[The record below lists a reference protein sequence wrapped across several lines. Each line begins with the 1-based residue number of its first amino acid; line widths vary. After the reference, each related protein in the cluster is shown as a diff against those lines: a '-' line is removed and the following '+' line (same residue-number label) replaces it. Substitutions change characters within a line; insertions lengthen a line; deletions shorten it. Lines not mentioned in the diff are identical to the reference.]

1 MVLRVDCYHFG
12 LVVAWEAL
20 LVSHAE
26 LGLTA
31 LTMPS
36 RRQRHPCSSAL
47 LLRRP
52 FFCVQLLP
60 LSPLALVASSCVQPL
75 LPLLE
80 PSFSR
85 VQPLILII
93 ILPALAVSGGP
104 RPPASSSVLLLPQ
117 LPFTFTRQSASVA
130 LPPISYALF
139 RLVSLLLAPLSTS

>member
-1 MVLRVDCYHFG
+1 
-12 LVVAWEAL
+12 
-20 LVSHAE
+20 
-26 LGLTA
+26 
-31 LTMPS
+31 MPS
-36 RRQRHPCSSAL
+36 RQQRHPCSSAV

-60 LSPLALVASSCVQPL
+60 LSLLALVASSCVQPL

-117 LPFTFTRQSASVA
+117 LPFTLIIILTFLSLLSLSTRQSSSVV